1 MFGMETGVS
10 PMQSS
15 PYNDLT
21 QKLVF
26 AGRSDV
32 AKSKSLIWLTEPTIH
47 AINNFVRCFMNY
59 IF

>member
-1 MFGMETGVS
+1 MFGMGTGVS
-10 PMQSS
+10 LMPSS

-32 AKSKSLIWLTEPTIH
+32 AQSKSLIWLTEPT
-47 AINNFVRCFMNY
+47 Y
-59 IF
+59 